1 MPFGYR
7 TAPAVAFCVIVLA
20 GCSPLKPI
28 LYPNEKYQE
37 TGPVQAQQA
46 VDECMKLG
54 DQFVSETGKYQ
65 SKAKDATV
73 ETAKGGAFGA
83 AVGAVGG
90 AVWGDPGTGAAA
102 GAATGATAGFL
113 NTMLGGVFQQ
123 RREPN
128 PTYANFV
135 QRCLSERGYETIGW
149 E

>member
-1 MPFGYR
+1 MHVR
-7 TAPAVAFCVIVLA
+7 IHTAAVLLCTLAVA

-28 LYPNEKYQE
+28 LYPNQKYQE
-37 TGPVQAQQA
+37 VGAAQAQKDI
-46 VDECMKLG
+46 DECMALG

-65 SKAKDATV
+65 SKAKDAAV
-73 ETAKGGAFGA
+73 ETTKGAAFGA

-90 AVWGDPGTGAAA
+90 AIWGDVGTSAAA

-113 NTMLGGVFQQ
+113 NTMLGGVFQT

-135 QRCLSERGYETIGW
+135 SRCLSERGYETLGW